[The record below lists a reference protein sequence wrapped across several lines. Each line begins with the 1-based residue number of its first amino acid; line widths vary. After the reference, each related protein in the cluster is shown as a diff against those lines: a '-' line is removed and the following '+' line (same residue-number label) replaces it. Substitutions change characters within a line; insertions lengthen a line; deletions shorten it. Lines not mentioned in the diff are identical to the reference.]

1 MPFQLIILVLIMSYL
16 SGFRNYHSTETL
28 AGVLPT
34 GQNSPQRCAFGLYAE
49 QISGS
54 AFTAPQGHNLRS
66 WMYRIRPS
74 VAHRE
79 EGKLV
84 TFDNWV
90 SQSDDHHTQIAFDPL
105 RWNPLAATK
114 GHWVES
120 VRTLTVAGSAGAQIG
135 MSASIATLHEP
146 NDQPQQPVLQ
156 NHDAEML
163 VMPISASI
171 TLRTEYGVL
180 EIGVGSL
187 GVIPRSA
194 FVEFSTENTTQ
205 IYLLENYGS
214 PFELPSRGAIGANGL
229 ANERDFEYPTASYLE
244 QQTATWVIEKRE
256 GRFREFTL
264 QHSPFD
270 VLGWHGNHAP
280 YRYDLRRF
288 NTLGSISYDHPD
300 PSIFTVL
307 TSPSQT
313 AGVANI
319 DVVVFGDR
327 WLVAENTFRPPWYHR
342 NVMAEFMGLIY
353 GAYDAKPNGFLP
365 GGASLHNAGSP
376 HGPDYEAFSNA
387 SVSELSPHKL
397 SGTLAFMFETS
408 APQRITHFAENA
420 DERQKEYVDCWKG
433 IQPANFDRSETKQS
447 NNKSGQA

>member
-1 MPFQLIILVLIMSYL
+1 MSYL
-16 SGFRNYHSTETL
+16 SGFRNYHSTEAL
-28 AGVLPT
+28 AGVLPI

-74 VAHRE
+74 VAHRAD
-79 EGKLV
+79 GDLV
-84 TFDNWV
+84 EFVNWV
-90 SQSDDHHTQIAFDPL
+90 SRSDDSNTQIAFDPL
-105 RWNPLAATK
+105 RWNPLAAVE

-120 VRTLTVAGSAGAQIG
+120 VRTLTIAGSASSQIG
-135 MSASIATLHEP
+135 MSASIATLHE
-146 NDQPQQPVLQ
+146 QQQPVLQ

-163 VMPISASI
+163 VMPISSSI
-171 TLRTEYGVL
+171 SLRTEFGVL

-194 FVEFSTENTTQ
+194 FVELSTENITQ

-214 PFELPSRGAIGANGL
+214 PFELPNRGAIGANGL
-229 ANERDFEYPTASYLE
+229 ANERDFEYPTASFVE

-264 QHSPFD
+264 EHSPFD

-353 GAYDAKPNGFLP
+353 GTYDAKPNGFLP

-376 HGPDYEAFSNA
+376 HGPDYDAFSKA

-408 APQRITHFAENA
+408 APQRITHFAANA
-420 DERQKEYVDCWKG
+420 DERQKDYVDCWKD
-433 IQPANFDRSETKQS
+433 IQPASQIIKEFNVPD
-447 NNKSGQA
+447 NKSTDNKSTDSHNG